1 MAPKIAAAQAAA
13 FEQVQT
19 EWVAK
24 AKADPE
30 LGGDKFDANLA
41 VAKKA
46 IDRFAAPDFKT
57 YLNETGL
64 GNHPEMLRMLLKVG
78 QAISE
83 DKHVASNQ
91 GNAKARDAAKTLYP
105 SSN

>member
-1 MAPKIAAAQAAA
+1 M
-13 FEQVQT
+13 QT

-46 IDRFAAPDFKT
+46 MDRFATPEFKA

-64 GNHPEMLRMLLKVG
+64 GNHPEMLRMLFKTG

-83 DKHVASNQ
+83 DKFVPSNQ